1 MLPLNLQ
8 WQSMSLPLTAELT
21 QLKHQNESYNQRC
34 ILMAEE
40 IQRLHSI
47 LKRTCSDLQNEKEK
61 NEKLNT
67 ELREQQDVNKALAEV
82 LKQEQSLFHHEQ
94 RRLSLK
100 LQEYVNMNF
109 LPTPPSSPNKS
120 EEAELNRCD
129 DTAQVAVDQTAKPQQ
144 LLEMPLAYLSGQ
156 EMLTAFAHHP
166 PQTGSTEDDLDSE
179 ASFFT
184 QRWVPTD
191 LMCE

>member
-8 WQSMSLPLTAELT
+8 WQSMSLPLTSELT

-34 ILMAEE
+34 ILMTEE

-61 NEKLNT
+61 NEKLKT

-100 LQEYVNMNF
+100 LQE
-109 LPTPPSSPNKS
+109 
-120 EEAELNRCD
+120 C
-129 DTAQVAVDQTAKPQQ
+129 
-144 LLEMPLAYLSGQ
+144 
-156 EMLTAFAHHP
+156 
-166 PQTGSTEDDLDSE
+166 
-179 ASFFT
+179 
-184 QRWVPTD
+184 
-191 LMCE
+191 

>member
-1 MLPLNLQ
+1 MLPKKKPGN
-8 WQSMSLPLTAELT
+8 PLE
-21 QLKHQNESYNQRC
+21 K
-34 ILMAEE
+34 
-40 IQRLHSI
+40 
-47 LKRTCSDLQNEKEK
+47 KKEK
-61 NEKLNT
+61 NEKLKT

-109 LPTPPSSPNKS
+109 LPTPPSSPNKF
-120 EEAELNRCD
+120 EEAELND

-156 EMLTAFAHHP
+156 EILTAFAHHP

-191 LMCE
+191 LMCEWM

>member
-8 WQSMSLPLTAELT
+8 WRSMTAELT
-21 QLKHQNESYNQRC
+21 QLKHQNESFNQRC

-47 LKRTCSDLQNEKEK
+47 LKRTCSDLQNEKKK
-61 NEKLNT
+61 NEALNT

-109 LPTPPSSPNKS
+109 LPTPPSSPNKF
-120 EEAELNRCD
+120 EEAELND

-156 EMLTAFAHHP
+156 EMLAAFAHHP

-191 LMCE
+191 LMF